1 MLKKGFLF
9 IVPAICFFIAGVVL
23 ILGEEN
29 SLFVIGMSFVVL
41 GIAYSA
47 LFARWFKKNN
57 KKNEGGNFTS

>member
-47 LFARWFKKNN
+47 LFARWL
-57 KKNEGGNFTS
+57 KNEE